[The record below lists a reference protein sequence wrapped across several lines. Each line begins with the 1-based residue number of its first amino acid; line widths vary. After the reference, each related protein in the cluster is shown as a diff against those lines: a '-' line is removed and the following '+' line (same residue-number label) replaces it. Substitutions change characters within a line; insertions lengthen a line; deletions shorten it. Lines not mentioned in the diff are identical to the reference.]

1 MQQRSA
7 VARKRVMAGSRF
19 HSFINQAG
27 HSMKTGFIGLGA
39 MGYPMARNLHKAG
52 LLAGAWNRSMATAGK
67 FADETGARTF
77 DDIESL
83 ARECECV
90 VMCVSA
96 DADVLAVVGVL
107 AKSLQ
112 KNALVID
119 CSTVSA
125 DTAKQAARQLAAAG
139 IGFLDCP
146 VSGGTE
152 GAIHGTLAIMCGG
165 GEQDFERAQPVLNA
179 MGKRIALM
187 GPAGSGQA
195 TKAVNQIAVAGVNQ
209 AVSEALAF
217 ARAHGLD
224 LGKVI
229 DVVGSG
235 AAASWF
241 MTNRGPN
248 MERMNFPLGFKVT
261 LHEKDLNIC
270 KRMAESFDVQLPIVE
285 MTLVHYRRLIEQG
298 HSDEDISALYRLKR
312 AMFEAG

>member
-1 MQQRSA
+1 
-7 VARKRVMAGSRF
+7 
-19 HSFINQAG
+19 
-27 HSMKTGFIGLGA
+27 MKTGFIGLGA
-39 MGYPMARNLHKAG
+39 MGYPMARNLCKAG
-52 LLAGAWNRSMATAGK
+52 LLQGTWNRSAAK
-67 FADETGARTF
+67 SAAFAQETGARAF
-77 DDIESL
+77 DDIATL
-83 ARECECV
+83 ARASECIV
-90 VMCVSA
+90 LCVSA
-96 DADVLAVVGVL
+96 DADVLAVVTAL
-107 AKSLQ
+107 AGSLA
-112 KNALVID
+112 NGALVID

-125 DTAKQAARQLAAAG
+125 DTAKHAATMLGERG

-165 GEQDFERAQPVLNA
+165 EEADFARAQPVLAA
-179 MGKRIALM
+179 MGRRIALM

-217 ARAHGLD
+217 AHAHGLD

-248 MERMNFPLGFKVT
+248 MERMAFPLGFKVT
-261 LHEKDLNIC
+261 LHEKDLEIC
-270 KRMAESFDVQLPIVE
+270 RRMAERFGVQLPLVE
-285 MTLVHYRRLIEQG
+285 MTLIHYRRLIAQG
-298 HSDEDISALYRLKR
+298 HASEDISALYRMKR
-312 AMFEAG
+312 ALFETPS

>member
-1 MQQRSA
+1 
-7 VARKRVMAGSRF
+7 
-19 HSFINQAG
+19 
-27 HSMKTGFIGLGA
+27 
-39 MGYPMARNLHKAG
+39 MGYPMARNLHKAK
-52 LLAGAWNRSMATAGK
+52 LLAGVWNRSNKKAAQFT
-67 FADETGARTF
+67 DETGAPVF
-77 DDIESL
+77 NDIASL
-83 ARECECV
+83 AMECECI

-96 DADVLAVVGVL
+96 DADVLAVVDALVENLPDG
-107 AKSLQ
+107 
-112 KNALVID
+112 ALVID

-125 DTAKQAARQLAAAG
+125 ETAKQAAEKLAARG

-152 GAIHGTLAIMCGG
+152 GAINGTLAVMCGG
-165 GEQDFERAQPVLNA
+165 DEANFERAQAVLRA

-224 LGKVI
+224 LNKVI

-241 MTNRGPN
+241 LTNRGPN
-248 MERMNFPLGFKVT
+248 MEKMSFPLGFKVT
-261 LHEKDLNIC
+261 LHEKDLGIC
-270 KRMAESFDVQLPIVE
+270 KRMAETFDVQLPIVE
-285 MTLVHYRRLIEQG
+285 MTLLHYRRLADAG
-298 HSDEDISALYRLKR
+298 HADEDISSLYRLKR
-312 AMFEAG
+312 AMFDKEI

>member
-1 MQQRSA
+1 
-7 VARKRVMAGSRF
+7 
-19 HSFINQAG
+19 
-27 HSMKTGFIGLGA
+27 MKTGFIGLGA

-52 LLAGAWNRSMATAGK
+52 LLVRVWNRSAEKARA
-67 FADETGARTF
+67 FERETGVPAA
-77 DDIESL
+77 DDIASL
-83 ARECECV
+83 AADCECV
-90 VMCVSA
+90 VVCVSA
-96 DADVLAVVGVL
+96 DADVLAVVDAL
-107 AKSLQ
+107 AAALPGG
-112 KNALVID
+112 ALVID

-125 DTAKQAARQLAAAG
+125 DTARQAAAKLGERD

-165 GEQDFERAQPVLNA
+165 EASDFQRAQPVLHA
-179 MGKRIALM
+179 MGKRVALM

-224 LGKVI
+224 LNKVI
-229 DVVGSG
+229 DVVGGG

-241 MTNRGPN
+241 LTHRGPN
-248 MERMNFPLGFKVT
+248 MERMDFPLGFKVT

-270 KRMAESFDVQLPIVE
+270 KRMAEVFGVQLPIVE
-285 MTLVHYRRLIEQG
+285 MTLLHYRRLIEQG
-298 HSDEDISALYRLKR
+298 HGGEDVSSLYRLKR
-312 AMFEAG
+312 AMFDKATG

>member
-1 MQQRSA
+1 
-7 VARKRVMAGSRF
+7 
-19 HSFINQAG
+19 
-27 HSMKTGFIGLGA
+27 MKTGFIGLGA

-52 LLAGAWNRSMATAGK
+52 LLTGAWNRNGAKAAQFARETHATAFNDIAGL
-67 FADETGARTF
+67 AD
-77 DDIESL
+77 DS
-83 ARECECV
+83 ECV
-90 VMCVSA
+90 VLCVSA
-96 DADVLAVVGVL
+96 DADVLAVVTVL
-107 AKSLQ
+107 STSLREG
-112 KNALVID
+112 ALVID

-125 DTAKQAARQLAAAG
+125 DTAQRAAEMLAARN

-165 GEQDFERAQPVLNA
+165 DERDFERAQPVLGA
-179 MGKRIALM
+179 MGKRVALM
-187 GPAGSGQA
+187 GPVGSGQA

-248 MERMNFPLGFKVT
+248 MQRMEFPLGFKVT
-261 LHEKDLNIC
+261 LHEKDLEIC
-270 KRMAESFDVQLPIVE
+270 RRMAETFDVQLPIVE

-298 HSDEDISALYRLKR
+298 HSDEDISSLYRLKR
-312 AMFEAG
+312 GMFEKA